1 MNYPSRGEVWQTE
14 LDPVRGHEQAGTH
27 PVLIISDDILNASPA
42 GLFIGIPIT
51 SKVKRT
57 RTRSH
62 VPVTPPEGGL
72 NMASFIKCED
82 VRSLSSERL
91 RERLGKVTPETMEAV
106 EFRLRVLM
114 KL

>member
-1 MNYPSRGEVWQTE
+1 MSQPLRGEIWQTE
-14 LDPVRGHEQAGTH
+14 LDPVRGHEQAGTR
-27 PVLIISDDILNASPA
+27 PVLIISDDIFNTGPA
-42 GLFIGIPIT
+42 GLFIGIPIS
-51 SKVKRT
+51 SKNKAVPY
-57 RTRSH
+57 H

-72 NMASFIKCED
+72 SMASFVKCED

-91 RERLGKVTPETMEAV
+91 RGRLGRVTPETMEAV

>member
-1 MNYPSRGEVWQTE
+1 MSHPLRGEVWQTE
-14 LDPVRGHEQAGTH
+14 LDPVRGHEQAGTR

-57 RTRSH
+57 RSH

-72 NMASFIKCED
+72 SMASFVKCED

-91 RERLGKVTPETMEAV
+91 RGRLGKVTPETMEAV

>member
-1 MNYPSRGEVWQTE
+1 MSNPLRGEVWRIE
-14 LDPVRGHEQAGTH
+14 LDLVRGHEQAGTR
-27 PVLIISDDILNASPA
+27 PVLIVSDDIFNSGPA

-51 SKVKRT
+51 SKNKAVPY
-57 RTRSH
+57 H
-62 VPVTPPEGGL
+62 VPVAPPEGGL
-72 NMASFIKCED
+72 SLASFVKCED